1 MLQDGRYAS
10 LIMLSRHHAEQLV
23 TRTWCSRWAGWL
35 VVMVAGGAAWAVM
48 T

>member
-23 TRTWCSRWAGWL
+23 ERTGCSRWAGWL
-35 VVMVAGGAAWAVM
+35 VLGVAGSAGWLVFA
-48 T
+48 